1 MRTRLVTRTA
11 RTLRTVR
18 WVLRELTGEAQ
29 YERYCAR
36 HRNQHPHAPTPTR
49 REFEVLQAKHRE
61 EHPTSR
67 CC

>member
-18 WVLRELTGEAQ
+18 WYLRELTGEAQ
-29 YERYCAR
+29 YERYCTR
-36 HRNQHPHAPTPTR
+36 HQNQHPHTPAPTR
-49 REFEVLQAKHRE
+49 REFETLQAKHRE